1 MLNYRN
7 QSQKL
12 TYYRLYLYGMFRIDT
27 STETENKSM
36 VPRAG
41 SGWRDTCGEEW
52 EQLLIMVGFPFG
64 RIKLF

>member
-1 MLNYRN
+1 MECSELTHLQRQKIN
-7 QSQKL
+7 QWL
-12 TYYRLYLYGMFRIDT
+12 
-27 STETENKSM
+27 
-36 VPRAG
+36 PRAG